1 MLKRYRI
8 VLISLML
15 VSTLG
20 GSCSNHTQIK
30 EKEVMKTQAEIY
42 FAGGCFWGTEHFMKQ
57 IAGVYVTQAG
67 YANGTVENPTYKQ
80 VCSGATGFAETVQ
93 VVYDKEQIALSD
105 LLQLYFKTIDPTT
118 LNRQGGDVGT
128 QYRTGIY
135 YTDKA
140 DLEIIKTELAKLAES
155 YNKPLRIEVEPLKNF
170 YPAEDYHQDYLDNN
184 PTGYCH
190 INPKLF
196 QLAREFKPSKK
207 QTKPDEAELRKLL
220 TPLQYE
226 VTQKNGTEPPFQN
239 AYFDEFRPGI
249 YVDIVTGEPLF
260 VSSDKFES
268 GCGWPSFSKP
278 IDGSRIAER
287 TDKSH
292 GMERVE
298 VRSSVGDSHLGHVFT
313 DGPAESGGLRY
324 CINSA
329 ALRFVPK
336 EKMAAEGYADYLDL
350 VEDKK

>member
-57 IAGVYVTQAG
+57 IAGVYATQTG

-140 DLEIIKTELAKLAES
+140 DLEIIKTELIKLAES

-170 YPAEDYHQDYLDNN
+170 YPAEDYHQDYLDKN
-184 PTGYCH
+184 PGGYCH
-190 INPKLF
+190 IPLSVFEEAKRANPL
-196 QLAREFKPSKK
+196 
-207 QTKPDEAELRKLL
+207 
-220 TPLQYE
+220 
-226 VTQKNGTEPPFQN
+226 
-239 AYFDEFRPGI
+239 
-249 YVDIVTGEPLF
+249 
-260 VSSDKFES
+260 
-268 GCGWPSFSKP
+268 
-278 IDGSRIAER
+278 
-287 TDKSH
+287 
-292 GMERVE
+292 
-298 VRSSVGDSHLGHVFT
+298 
-313 DGPAESGGLRY
+313 PA
-324 CINSA
+324 A
-329 ALRFVPK
+329 K
-336 EKMAAEGYADYLDL
+336 
-350 VEDKK
+350 